1 MKRRPLPSILRL
13 VITTVLLSLL
23 VLSCGG
29 DSDVDERAQ
38 DPPVFPPA
46 VFLAD
51 KDTNGTDELYAT
63 FDDGTDIVKL
73 SNTLVAGGDVV
84 AFLVSPD
91 GFFAAYVADQ
101 DKNGVFEL
109 YVVLIDKKNGDTA
122 EKV

>member
-1 MKRRPLPSILRL
+1 MKRRPLQNILL
-13 VITTVLLSLL
+13 FVVATVLLSLL

-29 DSDVDERAQ
+29 SSDNDERAQ

-51 KDTNGTDELYAT
+51 KDTNGIDELYAA

-73 SNTLVAGGDVV
+73 SNKLVAGGDVV

-91 GFFAAYVADQ
+91 GFFTAYEADQ
-101 DKNGVFEL
+101 DTEIGRAHV
-109 YVVLIDKKNGDTA
+109 
-122 EKV
+122 